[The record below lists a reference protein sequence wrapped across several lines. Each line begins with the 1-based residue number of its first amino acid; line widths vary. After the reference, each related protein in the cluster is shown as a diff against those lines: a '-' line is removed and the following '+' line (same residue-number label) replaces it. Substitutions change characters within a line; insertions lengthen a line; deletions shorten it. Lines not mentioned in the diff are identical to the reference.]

1 MKKAFNATDNNIPAA
16 PSAAGAKPP
25 ASRGGERNENTVT
38 MPQIHNNIAA
48 ALDPA
53 SRNFKSEWR
62 VSNSLGLVGLT
73 HTNGYP

>member
-1 MKKAFNATDNNIPAA
+1 MPHIHHP
-16 PSAAGAKPP
+16 
-25 ASRGGERNENTVT
+25 NTNT
-38 MPQIHNNIAA
+38 NIAA

-73 HTNGYP
+73 HTNGYPQKDLPSNF